1 MSDTNPSPAGRTR
14 NTALTCLAVAAGMLG
29 LAYASVPLYNLF
41 CTVTGFGG
49 TPMLASGPASRVL
62 DRTLTIR
69 FDANVA
75 PNLRWRF
82 TPEAPAIKV
91 KVGETQTIA
100 YKIQNTGDAPATAMA
115 TYNVLPELAGGH
127 FMKLECFCFQE
138 NTLKAGETME
148 AAVVFYIDPAIAD
161 DPGMAD
167 VHDITLSY
175 TYFPSKN
182 GKTMEASA
190 DQ

>member
-14 NTALTCLAVAAGMLG
+14 TTALTCIAVAAGMLG

-41 CTVTGFGG
+41 CSLTGFGG
-49 TPMLASGPASRVL
+49 TPMLASGPASKVL

-82 TPEAPAIKV
+82 TPETPSIKV
-91 KVGETQTIA
+91 KVGETRTIR
-100 YKIQNTGDAPATAMA
+100 YKIQNTGDAPAMA
-115 TYNVLPELAGGH
+115 TFNVLPEMAGGH

-138 NTLKAGETME
+138 STLQPGETME

-161 DPGMAD
+161 DPNMAD
-167 VHDITLSY
+167 VHGITLSY
-175 TYFPSKN
+175 TYFLSKN
-182 GKTMEASA
+182 GKTLEASA
-190 DQ
+190 E